1 MNIVKTTINRL
12 NKFQQSHPLP
22 AFIYAVIKKYGE
34 DQAGY
39 QAALLTYYAFL
50 SLFPLLLILTTLTS
64 TIAAGNPHFQ
74 REIIRSTTNYF
85 PVLGDQLSVH
95 IHSLHKSGLA
105 LAVGIL
111 FTFYGSRGVADAFR
125 NGVQNIWYVPRRR
138 RDGFPKSTIKS
149 LALISVGGAGFIL
162 ASIAAGLTAGAGHGL
177 ILHLLAAVVNFAILF
192 LLFSF
197 LINVSLPRHVPL
209 KDTRAAAI
217 TAALGLVIL
226 QSAGSYLL
234 KHELKSLDA
243 LYSYFALSLGLLFW
257 IYLQAQV
264 LFYSVEIAAVHAHQ
278 LWPRSL
284 DNKHPTS
291 ADTHRTEI
299 MIKLANT

>member
-1 MNIVKTTINRL
+1 MRKTINWL
-12 NKFQQSHPLP
+12 NNFQQGHRLT

-50 SLFPLLLILTTLTS
+50 SLFPLLLILTTLS
-64 TIAAGNPHFQ
+64 GVIAAGHPHFQ
-74 REIIRSTTNYF
+74 AEIIRSTTNYF
-85 PVLGDQLSVH
+85 PVLGDQLAAH
-95 IHSLHKSGLA
+95 IHSLHKSGFA

-111 FTFYGSRGVADAFR
+111 FTFYGTRGVADAFR
-125 NGVQNIWYVPRRR
+125 NGVQSIWYVPRAR
-138 RDGFPKSTIKS
+138 RDGFPKSLIKS
-149 LALISVGGAGFIL
+149 LALIVVGGAGFVL
-162 ASIAAGLTAGAGHGL
+162 ASIAAGLTASAGHGL
-177 ILHLLAAVVNFAILF
+177 PLHLLSAALNILILF

-209 KDTRAAAI
+209 KDTRAGAATAAI
-217 TAALGLVIL
+217 GLVIL
-226 QSAGSYLL
+226 QSVGSYLL
-234 KHELKSLDA
+234 KHELRNLDA

-264 LFYSVEIAAVHAHQ
+264 LFYSVEIAAVHTHQ

-284 DNKHPTS
+284 DNKRPTL
-291 ADTHRTEI
+291 ADDRRAQ
-299 MIKLANT
+299 MVAKLTDA